1 VYKLVEQQTPQGVVG
16 RFKLSKEKRTYPFA
30 KQVFRQSDRDGM
42 FTHDIV
48 GRADESLPGEALLIP
63 IMRGG
68 RLIDALPSLV
78 ESRSRCL
85 VQVARLPAA
94 LKSLEAVAAAY
105 PVQISARLEREAQQL
120 ASEAV
125 SK

>member
-1 VYKLVEQQTPQGVVG
+1 
-16 RFKLSKEKRTYPFA
+16 
-30 KQVFRQSDRDGM
+30 
-42 FTHDIV
+42 
-48 GRADESLPGEALLIP
+48 
-63 IMRGG
+63 
-68 RLIDALPSLV
+68 
-78 ESRSRCL
+78 
-85 VQVARLPAA
+85 VARLPAA